1 MLISLVVPCYNEEES
16 LPIFYKEAS
25 KIAQQMGISHGADF
39 EFIFVD
45 DGSKDRTLQI
55 ARELHRKDARVRY
68 ISFSRNFGKEAGIYA
83 GLKAAKGD
91 YVATMDA
98 DLQDPP
104 SLLPEMLELL
114 HGRDIKV
121 ELRSVN
127 ARFFEYSSRLP
138 RSCAFLED
146 KLKKLVASK
155 VSRGKVELSLSIQTV
170 TAADTV
176 VTVNWQLAEGYRAA
190 LNAMAERMDL
200 KNDVSVGMLSR
211 FPDVLTQ
218 TAAPT
223 NEDELWEDVRTVAE
237 QAVDAF
243 VAMRAVEGEKM
254 KADVAGRLTTIE
266 TLVAK
271 IEENSAGRVQAY
283 SDKLY
288 ARLQELLGDRSI
300 DEGRLVTEAAIF
312 ADKTAI
318 DEETVR
324 LHSHV
329 AQYREILELDEP
341 IGRKLDFLTQELN
354 RESNTIGS
362 KCQDVAITRLVV
374 ELKSEIEKI
383 REQIQNIE

>member
-1 MLISLVVPCYNEEES
+1 MVLSMTGYGR
-16 LPIFYKEAS
+16 A
-25 KIAQQMGISHGADF
+25 GA
-39 EFIFVD
+39 
-45 DGSKDRTLQI
+45 
-55 ARELHRKDARVRY
+55 
-68 ISFSRNFGKEAGIYA
+68 
-83 GLKAAKGD
+83 
-91 YVATMDA
+91 
-98 DLQDPP
+98 
-104 SLLPEMLELL
+104 LL

-146 KLKKLVASK
+146 KLKKLVASR
-155 VSRGKVELSLSIQTV
+155 VSRGKVELSLSIQ
-170 TAADTV
+170 ADTV

-190 LNAMAERMDL
+190 LNEMVERMDL

-223 NEDELWEDVRTVAE
+223 NEEELWQDVRSVAE
-237 QAVDAF
+237 KAVDAF
-243 VAMRAVEGEKM
+243 VAMRAVEGEKL
-254 KADVAGRLTTIE
+254 KEDVAGRLDTIE
-266 TLVAK
+266 TLVGQ

-288 ARLQELLGDRSI
+288 ARLQELLGDRNI
-300 DEGRLVTEAAIF
+300 DESRLVTEAAIF

-329 AQYREILELDEP
+329 AQYREILALDEP

>member
-1 MLISLVVPCYNEEES
+1 MVLSMTGYGR
-16 LPIFYKEAS
+16 A
-25 KIAQQMGISHGADF
+25 GA
-39 EFIFVD
+39 
-45 DGSKDRTLQI
+45 
-55 ARELHRKDARVRY
+55 
-68 ISFSRNFGKEAGIYA
+68 
-83 GLKAAKGD
+83 
-91 YVATMDA
+91 
-98 DLQDPP
+98 
-104 SLLPEMLELL
+104 LL

-138 RSCAFLED
+138 RSCAFMED
-146 KLKKLVASK
+146 KLKQLVASR
-155 VSRGKVELSLSIQTV
+155 VSRGKVELSLSLQTV

-176 VTVNWQLAEGYRAA
+176 VTVNWQLAQGYRTA
-190 LNAMAERMDL
+190 LNAMSERMDL
-200 KNDVSVGMLSR
+200 KNDVTVGMLAR

-223 NEDELWEDVRTVAE
+223 NEEELWQDVQSVAG
-237 QAVDAF
+237 QALDAF
-243 VAMRAVEGEKM
+243 VAMRATEGEKL
-254 KADVAGRLTTIE
+254 KEDVSGRLTTIE
-266 TLVAK
+266 ALVAQ
-271 IEENSAGRVQAY
+271 IEKDSAGRVQAY
-283 SDKLY
+283 SEKLY
-288 ARLQELLGDRSI
+288 ARLQELLGDRNI
-300 DEGRLVTEAAIF
+300 DEARLVTEAAIF
-312 ADKTAI
+312 AEKTAI

-329 AQYREILELDEP
+329 GQYREILELNEP

>member
-1 MLISLVVPCYNEEES
+1 MVLSMTGYGR
-16 LPIFYKEAS
+16 A
-25 KIAQQMGISHGADF
+25 GA
-39 EFIFVD
+39 
-45 DGSKDRTLQI
+45 
-55 ARELHRKDARVRY
+55 
-68 ISFSRNFGKEAGIYA
+68 
-83 GLKAAKGD
+83 
-91 YVATMDA
+91 
-98 DLQDPP
+98 
-104 SLLPEMLELL
+104 LL

-146 KLKKLVASK
+146 KLKKLVAAK

-176 VTVNWQLAEGYRAA
+176 VSVNWSLAQGYRAA
-190 LNAMAERMDL
+190 LDSLIEKMDL
-200 KNDVSVGMLSR
+200 KNDVTAGMIAG
-211 FPDVLTQ
+211 FPEVLTQ

-223 NEDELWEDVRTVAE
+223 NEDELWQDVQSVAL

-243 VAMRAVEGEKM
+243 VAMRAAEGEKL
-254 KADVAGRLTTIE
+254 KADVAGRLDTIE
-266 TLVAK
+266 ELVAK
-271 IEENSAGRVQAY
+271 IEQGSAGRVQAY

-300 DEGRLVTEAAIF
+300 DESRLVTEAALF

-329 AQYREILELDEP
+329 AQYREILALDEP
-341 IGRKLDFLTQELN
+341 VGRKLDFLTQELN

>member
-1 MLISLVVPCYNEEES
+1 MVLSMTGYGR
-16 LPIFYKEAS
+16 A
-25 KIAQQMGISHGADF
+25 GA
-39 EFIFVD
+39 V
-45 DGSKDRTLQI
+45 
-55 ARELHRKDARVRY
+55 
-68 ISFSRNFGKEAGIYA
+68 
-83 GLKAAKGD
+83 
-91 YVATMDA
+91 
-98 DLQDPP
+98 
-104 SLLPEMLELL
+104 L

-127 ARFFEYSSRLP
+127 SRYLEYSSRLP
-138 RSCAFLED
+138 RSCFFLED
-146 KLKKLVASK
+146 KLKKLVAAR
-155 VSRGKVELSLSIQTV
+155 VSRGKVELSLSIQNV

-176 VTVNWQLAEGYRAA
+176 VSVNWGLAEGYRAA
-190 LNAMAERMDL
+190 LTSMVERMDL
-200 KNDVSVGMLSR
+200 KNDVTVGMLAR

-223 NEDELWEDVRTVAE
+223 DEDALWQDVESIAN
-237 QAVDAF
+237 QAIDAF
-243 VAMRAVEGEKM
+243 VAMRAAEGEKL
-254 KADVAGRLTTIE
+254 KADVESRLQNVEALVGQIE
-266 TLVAK
+266 QAT
-271 IEENSAGRVQAY
+271 EGRVKAY
-283 SDKLY
+283 SDRLY
-288 ARLQELLGDRSI
+288 ARLQELLEDRSI
-300 DEGRLVTEAAIF
+300 EESRLVTEAAIF

-329 AQYREILELDEP
+329 AQYRQILALNEP

>member
-1 MLISLVVPCYNEEES
+1 MVLSMTGYGR
-16 LPIFYKEAS
+16 A
-25 KIAQQMGISHGADF
+25 GA
-39 EFIFVD
+39 
-45 DGSKDRTLQI
+45 
-55 ARELHRKDARVRY
+55 
-68 ISFSRNFGKEAGIYA
+68 
-83 GLKAAKGD
+83 
-91 YVATMDA
+91 
-98 DLQDPP
+98 
-104 SLLPEMLELL
+104 LL

-146 KLKKLVASK
+146 KLKKLVAAK

-176 VTVNWQLAEGYRAA
+176 VSVNWSLAQGYRAA
-190 LNAMAERMDL
+190 LDSLIEKMEL
-200 KNDVSVGMLSR
+200 KNDVTAGMIAR
-211 FPDVLTQ
+211 FPEVLTQ

-223 NEDELWEDVRTVAE
+223 NEDELWQDVQSVAL

-243 VAMRAVEGEKM
+243 VAMRAAEGEKL
-254 KADVAGRLTTIE
+254 KADVAGRLDTIE
-266 TLVAK
+266 ELVAK
-271 IEENSAGRVQAY
+271 IEQGSAGRVQAY

-288 ARLQELLGDRSI
+288 ARLQELLGDRNI
-300 DEGRLVTEAAIF
+300 DESRLVTEAALF

-329 AQYREILELDEP
+329 AQYREILALDEP
-341 IGRKLDFLTQELN
+341 VGRKLDFLTQELN

-362 KCQDVAITRLVV
+362 KCQDVAVTRLVV

>member
-1 MLISLVVPCYNEEES
+1 MTGYGR
-16 LPIFYKEAS
+16 A
-25 KIAQQMGISHGADF
+25 GA
-39 EFIFVD
+39 
-45 DGSKDRTLQI
+45 
-55 ARELHRKDARVRY
+55 
-68 ISFSRNFGKEAGIYA
+68 
-83 GLKAAKGD
+83 
-91 YVATMDA
+91 
-98 DLQDPP
+98 
-104 SLLPEMLELL
+104 LL

-146 KLKKLVASK
+146 KLKKLVAAK
-155 VSRGKVELSLSIQTV
+155 VTRGKVELNLSIQTV

-176 VTVNWQLAEGYRAA
+176 VTVNWQLAKSYRAA
-190 LNAMAERMDL
+190 LAAMSERMDL
-200 KNDVSVGMLSR
+200 KNDVTVGMLAR

-223 NEDELWEDVRTVAE
+223 NEEELWQDVQSVAE
-237 QAVDAF
+237 QAIEAF
-243 VAMRAVEGEKM
+243 VAMRAAEGEKL
-254 KADVAGRLTTIE
+254 KEDVAGRLTTIE
-266 TLVAK
+266 NLVAQ
-271 IEENSAGRVQAY
+271 IEQDSAGRVQTY
-283 SDKLY
+283 TDKLY
-288 ARLQELLGDRSI
+288 ARLQELLGDRNI
-300 DEGRLVTEAAIF
+300 DEARLVTEAAIF

-329 AQYREILELDEP
+329 AQYREILELNEP

>member
-1 MLISLVVPCYNEEES
+1 MVLSMTGYGR
-16 LPIFYKEAS
+16 A
-25 KIAQQMGISHGADF
+25 GA
-39 EFIFVD
+39 
-45 DGSKDRTLQI
+45 
-55 ARELHRKDARVRY
+55 
-68 ISFSRNFGKEAGIYA
+68 
-83 GLKAAKGD
+83 
-91 YVATMDA
+91 
-98 DLQDPP
+98 
-104 SLLPEMLELL
+104 LL

-155 VSRGKVELSLSIQTV
+155 VSRGKVELNLSIQTV

-176 VTVNWQLAEGYRAA
+176 VTVNWQLAQGYRAA
-190 LNAMAERMDL
+190 LNAMSERMDL
-200 KNDVSVGMLSR
+200 KNDVTAGMLAR

-218 TAAPT
+218 TAAPKD
-223 NEDELWEDVRTVAE
+223 EEELWQDVQSVAE
-237 QAVDAF
+237 QAIEAF
-243 VAMRAVEGEKM
+243 VAMRATEGEKL
-254 KADVAGRLTTIE
+254 KEDVASRLNTVE
-266 TLVAK
+266 SLVAQ
-271 IEENSAGRVQAY
+271 IEQNSAGRVQAY

-288 ARLQELLGDRSI
+288 ARLQELLGDRNI
-300 DEGRLVTEAAIF
+300 DEARLVTEAAIF

-329 AQYREILELDEP
+329 AQYREILELNEP

>member
-1 MLISLVVPCYNEEES
+1 MVLSMTGYGR
-16 LPIFYKEAS
+16 A
-25 KIAQQMGISHGADF
+25 GA
-39 EFIFVD
+39 
-45 DGSKDRTLQI
+45 
-55 ARELHRKDARVRY
+55 
-68 ISFSRNFGKEAGIYA
+68 
-83 GLKAAKGD
+83 
-91 YVATMDA
+91 
-98 DLQDPP
+98 
-104 SLLPEMLELL
+104 LL

-146 KLKKLVASK
+146 KLKKLVAAK

-176 VTVNWQLAEGYRAA
+176 VSVNWSLAQGYRAA
-190 LNAMAERMDL
+190 LDSLIEKMDL
-200 KNDVSVGMLSR
+200 KNDVTAGMIAR
-211 FPDVLTQ
+211 FPEVLTQ

-223 NEDELWEDVRTVAE
+223 NEEELWQDVQSVAL

-243 VAMRAVEGEKM
+243 VAMRAVEGEKL
-254 KADVAGRLTTIE
+254 KADVAGRLDTIE
-266 TLVAK
+266 ELVAK
-271 IEENSAGRVQAY
+271 IEQGSAGRVQAY

-300 DEGRLVTEAAIF
+300 DESRLVTEAAIF

-329 AQYREILELDEP
+329 AQYREILALDEP
-341 IGRKLDFLTQELN
+341 VGRKLDFLTQELN

>member
-1 MLISLVVPCYNEEES
+1 MVLSMTGYGR
-16 LPIFYKEAS
+16 A
-25 KIAQQMGISHGADF
+25 GA
-39 EFIFVD
+39 
-45 DGSKDRTLQI
+45 
-55 ARELHRKDARVRY
+55 
-68 ISFSRNFGKEAGIYA
+68 
-83 GLKAAKGD
+83 
-91 YVATMDA
+91 
-98 DLQDPP
+98 
-104 SLLPEMLELL
+104 LL

-146 KLKKLVASK
+146 KLKKLVAAK

-176 VTVNWQLAEGYRAA
+176 VSVNWSLAQGYRAA
-190 LNAMAERMDL
+190 LDSLIEKMEL
-200 KNDVSVGMLSR
+200 KNDVTAGMIAR
-211 FPDVLTQ
+211 FPEVLTQ

-223 NEDELWEDVRTVAE
+223 NEDELWQDVQSVAL
-237 QAVDAF
+237 QAVDAL
-243 VAMRAVEGEKM
+243 VAMRAAEGEKL
-254 KADVAGRLTTIE
+254 KADVAGRLDTIE
-266 TLVAK
+266 ELVAK
-271 IEENSAGRVQAY
+271 IEQGSAGRVQAY
-283 SDKLY
+283 SDRLY

-300 DEGRLVTEAAIF
+300 DESRLVTEAALF

-329 AQYREILELDEP
+329 AQYREILTLDEP
-341 IGRKLDFLTQELN
+341 VGRKLDFLTQELN
-354 RESNTIGS
+354 RESITIGS

>member
-1 MLISLVVPCYNEEES
+1 MVLSMTGYGR
-16 LPIFYKEAS
+16 A
-25 KIAQQMGISHGADF
+25 GA
-39 EFIFVD
+39 
-45 DGSKDRTLQI
+45 
-55 ARELHRKDARVRY
+55 
-68 ISFSRNFGKEAGIYA
+68 
-83 GLKAAKGD
+83 
-91 YVATMDA
+91 
-98 DLQDPP
+98 
-104 SLLPEMLELL
+104 LL

-146 KLKKLVASK
+146 KLKKLVAAK

-176 VTVNWQLAEGYRAA
+176 VSVNWSLAQGYRAA
-190 LNAMAERMDL
+190 LDSLIEKMEL
-200 KNDVSVGMLSR
+200 KNDITAGMIAR
-211 FPDVLTQ
+211 FPEVLTQ

-223 NEDELWEDVRTVAE
+223 NEDELWQDVQSVAL

-243 VAMRAVEGEKM
+243 VAMRAAEGEKL
-254 KADVAGRLTTIE
+254 KADVAGRLDTIE
-266 TLVAK
+266 ELVAK
-271 IEENSAGRVQAY
+271 IEQGSAGRVQAY

-288 ARLQELLGDRSI
+288 ARLQELLGDRNI
-300 DEGRLVTEAAIF
+300 DESRLVTEAALF

-329 AQYREILELDEP
+329 AQYREILALDEP
-341 IGRKLDFLTQELN
+341 VGRKLDFLTQELN